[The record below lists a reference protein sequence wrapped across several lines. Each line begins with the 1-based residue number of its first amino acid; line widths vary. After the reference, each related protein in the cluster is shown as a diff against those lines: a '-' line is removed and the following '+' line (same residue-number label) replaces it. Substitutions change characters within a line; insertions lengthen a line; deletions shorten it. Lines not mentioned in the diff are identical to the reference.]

1 MQITDESSAV
11 KWQEFLQGDENA
23 YSWLYKTYIQLLYSY
38 GLHFT
43 MDGELI
49 KDCIQ
54 EVFTKIYKN
63 RKTLILPDNVRL
75 YLLIALKNC
84 LLNALNKQYRYTDLE
99 SIPFILSET
108 VEDEFLSTE
117 ASKLQKEEVE
127 NILSILTPR
136 QREIMYYRFVEEMDF
151 DQICKIMDLN
161 YNSAH
166 NLIQRAL
173 KKVRDNYDSI
183 LFYLFI
189 LNYFYKNP
197 GL

>member
-1 MQITDESSAV
+1 M
-11 KWQEFLQGDENA
+11 
-23 YSWLYKTYIQLLYSY
+23 
-38 GLHFT
+38 
-43 MDGELI
+43 
-49 KDCIQ
+49 
-54 EVFTKIYKN
+54 
-63 RKTLILPDNVRL
+63 
-75 YLLIALKNC
+75 
-84 LLNALNKQYRYTDLE
+84 KQ
-99 SIPFILSET
+99 
-108 VEDEFLSTE
+108 EDEFLSTE

-189 LNYFYKNP
+189 LNYFSKNP

>member
-189 LNYFYKNP
+189 LNYFSMNP

>member
-23 YSWLYKTYIQLLYSY
+23 YSWLYKTYIQVLYSY

-189 LNYFYKNP
+189 LNYFSKNP

>member
-11 KWQEFLQGDENA
+11 KWQEFLQGDKDA

-189 LNYFYKNP
+189 LNYFSKNP

>member
-11 KWQEFLQGDENA
+11 KWQEFLQGDEDA

-189 LNYFYKNP
+189 LNYFSKNP

>member
-63 RKTLILPDNVRL
+63 RKSLILPDNVRL

-189 LNYFYKNP
+189 LNYFSKNP

>member
-127 NILSILTPR
+127 TILSILTPR

-189 LNYFYKNP
+189 LNYFSKNP

>member
-63 RKTLILPDNVRL
+63 RKTLLLPDNVRL

-166 NLIQRAL
+166 NQIQRAL

-189 LNYFYKNP
+189 LSYFSKNP

>member
-1 MQITDESSAV
+1 MQITDECSAV
-11 KWQEFLQGDENA
+11 KWLEFLQGDENA

-189 LNYFYKNP
+189 LNYFSKNP

>member
-136 QREIMYYRFVEEMDF
+136 QREIMYYRFVKEMDF

-189 LNYFYKNP
+189 LNYFSKNP

>member
-11 KWQEFLQGDENA
+11 KWQEFLQGDEDA

-63 RKTLILPDNVRL
+63 RKILILPDNVRL

-189 LNYFYKNP
+189 LNYFSKNP

>member
-63 RKTLILPDNVRL
+63 RKTLLLPDNVRL

-84 LLNALNKQYRYTDLE
+84 LLNVLNKQYRYTDLE

-166 NLIQRAL
+166 NQIQRAL

-189 LNYFYKNP
+189 LSYFSKNP